1 MSVAV
6 ADTAEETERIP
17 FLRSKTFLGAVKRG
31 VRPGITAAMLLEE
44 GAWWA
49 EEKYRWT
56 GIAAVGAVLGEGLWA
71 LQLEKE
77 RKEGEKGLER

>member
-56 GIAAVGAVLGEGLWA
+56 GLAAVGAVLGEGLWT

-77 RKEGEKGLER
+77 RKESESGHER

>member
-1 MSVAV
+1 MIAPE
-6 ADTAEETERIP
+6 AETAEETVRRP
-17 FLRSKTFLGAVKRG
+17 FVKAEIWLGAVKRG
-31 VRPGITAAMLLEE
+31 VRPGVTAAMLLEE

-56 GIAAVGAVLGEGLWA
+56 GLAAVGAVLGEGLWA

-77 RKEGEKGLER
+77 RKEREREPQR